1 MVDPRISPL
10 IQLAES
16 GMVPDVLVR
25 LGIRAFVRQRLHDE
39 RNAGDEGYQDL
50 LNELRGSDIALHV
63 DKANE
68 QHYEVPADF
77 FALVLGR
84 YMKYSSGYWAPAT
97 NDLDEAECAM
107 LELYRQRADIGE
119 HQRVLDLGCG
129 WGSFTLWAAEQFPSS
144 SFTAISNSFSQ
155 RQFIE
160 SRSEALGLKNV
171 QVVTADIN
179 VVELDGAF
187 DRIVSIEMFEHVR
200 NYERLLAGISRGLAP
215 QGKLFVHIFCHRYLM
230 YPFEI
235 EGGGNWMGRYFFTG
249 GLMPAADTL
258 LQFQTHLRVEENWRL
273 SGNHYRKTAA
283 RWLQNLDDHKSRAMS
298 TLADAYGENAS
309 ARWFQRW
316 RMFFMACEEMFGH
329 RNGQEWMVCHYRF
342 GHHEP

>member
-1 MVDPRISPL
+1 
-10 IQLAES
+10 
-16 GMVPDVLVR
+16 MVPDVHVR

-187 DRIVSIEMFEHVR
+187 DSSVAIEMYEHLR
-200 NYERLLAGISRGLAP
+200 NY
-215 QGKLFVHIFCHRYLM
+215 
-230 YPFEI
+230 
-235 EGGGNWMGRYFFTG
+235 
-249 GLMPAADTL
+249 
-258 LQFQTHLRVEENWRL
+258 
-273 SGNHYRKTAA
+273 
-283 RWLQNLDDHKSRAMS
+283 
-298 TLADAYGENAS
+298 
-309 ARWFQRW
+309 
-316 RMFFMACEEMFGH
+316 
-329 RNGQEWMVCHYRF
+329 
-342 GHHEP
+342 